1 MTSSLSDMEM
11 ASSSSD
17 SGAEDSPDDRSF
29 SERAAEA
36 VGGAVLEAVETAK
49 VGVSADRWAETFRI
63 ARDELGLVFFSWLSA
78 IHWANDPQVGDAL
91 SQEVTERFELLCAVS
106 DVTAGDLVVFS
117 TDLPATDPTV
127 ESLVGGLPG
136 RQLARAGVPGDV
148 RDHFLGPSSSREPLP
163 SQRLCGEPLAQV
175 IRPAQPGSE
184 ALAGRRGRGR
194 HAHRCRGRWLR

>member
-1 MTSSLSDMEM
+1 MEM

-106 DVTAGDLVVFS
+106 DVTAGELVVFS

-127 ESLVGGLPG
+127 ESLVEVYPGANWHERECREMFGITFSGHPLPENLYLPNG
-136 RQLARAGVPGDV
+136 FVGNPLLKSFALLSREVKPWPGDV
-148 RDHFLGPSSSREPLP
+148 DVEDM
-163 SQRLCGEPLAQV
+163 
-175 IRPAQPGSE
+175 PAD
-184 ALAGRRGRGR
+184 AGGG
-194 HAHRCRGRWLR
+194 G

>member
-1 MTSSLSDMEM
+1 MEM

-127 ESLVGGLPG
+127 ESLVEVYPGANWHERECREMFGITFSGHPLPENLYLPNG
-136 RQLARAGVPGDV
+136 FVGNPLLKSFALLSREVKPWPGDV
-148 RDHFLGPSSSREPLP
+148 DVEDMPTD
-163 SQRLCGEPLAQV
+163 
-175 IRPAQPGSE
+175 
-184 ALAGRRGRGR
+184 AGGG
-194 HAHRCRGRWLR
+194 G

>member
-1 MTSSLSDMEM
+1 MEM

-63 ARDELGLVFFSWLSA
+63 ASDELGLVFFSWLSA

-106 DVTAGDLVVFS
+106 DVTAGELVVFS

-127 ESLVGGLPG
+127 ESLVEVYPGANWHERECREMFGITFSGHPLPENLYLPNG
-136 RQLARAGVPGDV
+136 FVGNPLLKSFALLSREVKPWPGDV
-148 RDHFLGPSSSREPLP
+148 DVEDM
-163 SQRLCGEPLAQV
+163 
-175 IRPAQPGSE
+175 PAD
-184 ALAGRRGRGR
+184 AGGG
-194 HAHRCRGRWLR
+194 G

>member
-1 MTSSLSDMEM
+1 MEM

-106 DVTAGDLVVFS
+106 DVTAGELVVFS

-127 ESLVGGLPG
+127 ESLVEVYPGANWHERECREMFGIAFSGHPLPENLYLPNG
-136 RQLARAGVPGDV
+136 FVGNPLLKSFP
-148 RDHFLGPSSSREPLP
+148 LLSREVKPWP
-163 SQRLCGEPLAQV
+163 GEV
-175 IRPAQPGSE
+175 DVEDMPAD
-184 ALAGRRGRGR
+184 AGGG
-194 HAHRCRGRWLR
+194 G

>member
-1 MTSSLSDMEM
+1 MEM
-11 ASSSSD
+11 PSSSSD

-49 VGVSADRWAETFRI
+49 VGVSADRWVETFRI

-106 DVTAGDLVVFS
+106 DVTAGELVVFS

-127 ESLVGGLPG
+127 ESLVEVYPGANWHERECREMFGIAFSGHPLPENLYLPNG
-136 RQLARAGVPGDV
+136 FVGNPLLKSFP
-148 RDHFLGPSSSREPLP
+148 LLSREVKPWP
-163 SQRLCGEPLAQV
+163 GEV
-175 IRPAQPGSE
+175 DVEDMPAD
-184 ALAGRRGRGR
+184 AGGG
-194 HAHRCRGRWLR
+194 G